1 MTSIKYDNCFWM
13 IGIYMLNGYNYIV
26 SGLNLIEKKCKFSKA
41 VFFYLLF
48 EIDVVIIT
56 VTTNRINF

>member
-26 SGLNLIEKKCKFSKA
+26 SGLNLIEKNVSFQKRY
-41 VFFYLLF
+41 FFIYFLK
-48 EIDVVIIT
+48 
-56 VTTNRINF
+56 